1 MSGIL
6 YVIGTPIGNLGD
18 ITLRA
23 LETLDKVEVLVCEDS
38 RVASRLVN
46 LYREKGLLH
55 ATPRYLAY
63 NEFNE
68 SRMAPEVVRLV
79 SEGHVVGLVTDAGMP
94 ALSDPGYRAIRG
106 VLDARLPVQIV
117 PGVTALTTALVWSA
131 LGGEVFTYLGFLP
144 KTSGKADR
152 LLATALRIWE
162 DVPSARIALYVS
174 PHRLLKDLEAISRV
188 MGEVRCTLCRELTK
202 MHEER
207 VEGTT
212 SQLLQHYA
220 TAGVKGEIVLV
231 LAKESLD

>member
-1 MSGIL
+1 MMTGIL

-38 RVASRLVN
+38 RVSSRLVN

-55 ATPRYLAY
+55 TTPRYLAY

-68 SRMAPEVVRLV
+68 ARMAPEVVRLV
-79 SEGHVVGLVTDAGMP
+79 MEGHTVGLVSDAGMP
-94 ALSDPGYRAIRG
+94 ALSDPGYRAIRS
-106 VLDARLPVQIV
+106 VIDAGGSVQII
-117 PGVTALTTALVWSA
+117 PGLTALTTALPWSG

-144 KTSGKADR
+144 KTSGKAER
-152 LLATALRIWE
+152 LLTAAKRIWE

-174 PHRLLKDLEAISRV
+174 PHRLIKDLEAINRV
-188 MGEVRCTLCRELTK
+188 MGDVRCALCRELTK
-202 MHEER
+202 LHEER

-212 SQLLQHYA
+212 SELLLRYA
-220 TAGVKGEIVLV
+220 KVNVKGEIVLV
-231 LAKESLD
+231 LAKDVT